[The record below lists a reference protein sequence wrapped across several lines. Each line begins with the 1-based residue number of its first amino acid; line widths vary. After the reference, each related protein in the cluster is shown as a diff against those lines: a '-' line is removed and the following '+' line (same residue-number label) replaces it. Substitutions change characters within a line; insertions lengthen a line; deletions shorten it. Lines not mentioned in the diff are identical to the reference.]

1 MVVSPSRKG
10 LKKSQTDSLCSTF
23 VGESVNGLTALTAD
37 LENGLPA
44 EVADPR
50 HAVAEEGVDRP
61 DLPREPHLLGRDE
74 GGKEERK
81 ECSLKSR

>member
-1 MVVSPSRKG
+1 MNRAECR
-10 LKKSQTDSLCSTF
+10 LQT
-23 VGESVNGLTALTAD
+23 D

-61 DLPREPHLLGRDE
+61 DLPREPHLLRREGRTE
-74 GGKEERK
+74 GGKEEK
-81 ECSLKSR
+81 EECSLNSG